1 MTETTQGRH
10 SAISS
15 LASLEKRGQQP
26 KSRSRTMSCDVQMIN
41 SSSREPVS
49 CAGDWDGLQRKWSLK
64 EGLVSGNRDYE
75 PVTRYQYNEHKE
87 ELYKTPQIVSSHVP
101 FVNSL
106 EELASKERIS
116 PHTTTPHLV
125 GAQRKWAKESYS
137 SFQRPKFG
145 NSCVQPLLPGSLRL
159 ENFTCP
165 ICLYVFYEPITL
177 RCSHT
182 FCRSCISQAVYGPL
196 NMNSCPVCRS
206 ELGLEPYE
214 FALNSLLTSII
225 EDAFPLHAEL
235 SKRMHE
241 ERASDLS
248 LDASVQKALR
258 RRPFTGRRVRRTM
271 RNFGNLAA
279 VFLHPEVIIACLLVL
294 SLSTLLLAMIAF
306 LRGFHDVKNTAV
318 PGTITAGIGPHIA
331 NTAQIAFPFLSK
343 RSGGTVSSRMMQSQ
357 KWCFVSC
364 WMERVYNSSFIL
376 MLRKFW

>member
-1 MTETTQGRH
+1 MTETTQGRYG
-10 SAISS
+10 AISPF
-15 LASLEKRGQQP
+15 ASLEKQGQQP
-26 KSRSRTMSCDVQMIN
+26 RTRRRTLSCDVQLIN
-41 SSSREPVS
+41 ASSREPVS
-49 CAGDWDGLQRKWSLK
+49 CPGDWDGLQRKWSLR
-64 EGLVSGNRDYE
+64 EGRVSENRDYE
-75 PVTRYQYNEHKE
+75 PPAVCQYENKE
-87 ELYKTPQIVSSHVP
+87 FVYKAPQIVKSHVP

-106 EELASKERIS
+106 EELAHKDRNS
-116 PHTTTPHLV
+116 PQTSAPFLL
-125 GAQRKWAKESYS
+125 GAQKKWGKESYS
-137 SFQRPKFG
+137 SSQRLKWG
-145 NSCVQPLLPGSLRL
+145 NSCLQPFLSPSLRL

-196 NMNSCPVCRS
+196 NMSSCPVCRS

-214 FALNSLLTSII
+214 FAVNSLLTSII
-225 EDAFPLHAEL
+225 EDVFPLHGEL

-241 ERASDLS
+241 ERANDLS

-343 RSGGTVSSRMMQSQ
+343 RSGTVSNHIIQTQ
-357 KWCFVSC
+357 KWCLVSC

>member
-1 MTETTQGRH
+1 VERMSASTQGRYR
-10 SAISS
+10 SVSPITSP
-15 LASLEKRGQQP
+15 GMYNNQQP
-26 KSRSRTMSCDVQMIN
+26 TSRRRTLSCDVHWIN
-41 SSSREPVS
+41 SSSREAVPS
-49 CAGDWDGLQRKWSLK
+49 MDWDVLQRKWSLK
-64 EGLVSGNRDYE
+64 EGLGSENRESEQVFNSQNKNKEDIYKVPQVVRNCV
-75 PVTRYQYNEHKE
+75 PVVNSFE
-87 ELYKTPQIVSSHVP
+87 ELG
-101 FVNSL
+101 
-106 EELASKERIS
+106 ARERIS
-116 PHTTTPHLV
+116 PRTTPCLL
-125 GAQRKWAKESYS
+125 GPPKKKESFP
-137 SFQRPKFG
+137 FQRPKWG
-145 NSCVQPLLPGSLRL
+145 NSSAQPLFTSSLRL

-196 NMNSCPVCRS
+196 NMSSCPVCRS

-214 FALNSLLTSII
+214 YAVNSLLSSMI
-225 EDAFPLHAEL
+225 EDMFPLHGEL

-241 ERASDLS
+241 ERANDLS

-331 NTAQIAFPFLSK
+331 STAQIAFPFLSK
-343 RSGGTVSSRMMQSQ
+343 RSTSQVVSPGH
-357 KWCFVSC
+357 WCLVSC
-364 WMERVYNSSFIL
+364 WIEKLYNSSVVL
-376 MLRKFW
+376 VLRKFWY